1 MKKRWRNAC
10 IGLIGLLIT
19 FQTQAQASY
28 PLKKIG
34 KWENESD
41 LAYYYASYA
50 SPLLIINTTVYL
62 PHDKCVEVRSY
73 GGSYATKDLE
83 GNIIIKSEGADSAEK
98 EMEGAQDEKSHGV
111 DSDAK
116 TGSGDEARKSRG
128 AEMEQKDQSGVIVQ
142 RQQEEEIAIRSGDG
156 ASDVKDMSGTDAEKV
171 MEGTQ
176 EIRTGSAAGN
186 QKTFGGV
193 TLYIRCMPNNDKLDL
208 TNFFGRGSLYL
219 YDIHG
224 MRAVNAVDIIY
235 EE

>member
-62 PHDKCVEVRSY
+62 PHDKCVEVRRY

-98 EMEGAQDEKSHGV
+98 KEHRMK
-111 DSDAK
+111 
-116 TGSGDEARKSRG
+116 R
-128 AEMEQKDQSGVIVQ
+128 
-142 RQQEEEIAIRSGDG
+142 
-156 ASDVKDMSGTDAEKV
+156 V
-171 MEGTQ
+171 MEWILMQ
-176 EIRTGSAAGN
+176 
-186 QKTFGGV
+186 
-193 TLYIRCMPNNDKLDL
+193 KLDL
-208 TNFFGRGSLYL
+208 GTR
-219 YDIHG
+219 H
-224 MRAVNAVDIIY
+224 VNHEVQKWSRKINPA
-235 EE
+235 